1 MNETDG
7 PLKKLVKTSTVDF
20 AEWILGAK
28 VEHVEAA
35 TIELHADPAPIFPT

>member
-7 PLKKLVKTSTVDF
+7 PLKRLVKTSTVDF

-28 VEHVEAA
+28 VDRVEF
-35 TIELHADPAPIFPT
+35 APF